1 MKERETPNLK
11 AWCERYQEETT
22 VRVATVNVPLH
33 FVVDELMG
41 QHDALKKYVDNILGI
56 YNSLNDRVTLIEERL
71 NVQADALSVHNDSI
85 QALNKML
92 RDFVITMSEGQ
103 EPEKAKPKAKAKAK
117 KTKGEK

>member
-41 QHDALKKYVDNILGI
+41 QHDALKKYVDNILSI

-71 NVQADALSVHNDSI
+71 NVQHDVLSSHNDSI

-92 RDFVITMSEGQ
+92 RDFVSVATE
-103 EPEKAKPKAKAKAK
+103 EPEKAKPKTKVKAK